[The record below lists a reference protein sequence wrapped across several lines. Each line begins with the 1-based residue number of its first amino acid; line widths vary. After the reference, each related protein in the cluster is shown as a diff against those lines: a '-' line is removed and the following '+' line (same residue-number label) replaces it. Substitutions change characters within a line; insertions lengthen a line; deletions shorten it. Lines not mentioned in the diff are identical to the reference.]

1 MNNSKNNEYSGF
13 HVGLTGGIASGKT
26 KVSNIFIK
34 LGVEVID
41 TDHIAHTIVEPGN
54 MALTEIVDAFGKE
67 ILTDSKQL
75 NRIYMRDLIFN
86 NPAKRK
92 LLESIM
98 HPKIQDEV
106 EQQLSTS
113 SVLYQI
119 IVIPLLT
126 SSPLRNQIDRILLV
140 DCDVNTQ
147 LTRIMQRDGVTSE
160 LAKKI
165 IASQSSRNE
174 RLAIAHDVI
183 ENNSSFEQILPQVKK
198 FHERYLRLAKK

>member
-1 MNNSKNNEYSGF
+1 
-13 HVGLTGGIASGKT
+13 
-26 KVSNIFIK
+26 
-34 LGVEVID
+34 
-41 TDHIAHTIVEPGN
+41 
-54 MALTEIVDAFGKE
+54 
-67 ILTDSKQL
+67 
-75 NRIYMRDLIFN
+75 MRDLIFN

-113 SVLYQI
+113 SGLYQI